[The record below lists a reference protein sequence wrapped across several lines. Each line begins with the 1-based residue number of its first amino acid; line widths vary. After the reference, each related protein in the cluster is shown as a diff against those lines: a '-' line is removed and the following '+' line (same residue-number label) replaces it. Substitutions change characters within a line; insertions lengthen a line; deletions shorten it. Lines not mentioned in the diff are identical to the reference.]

1 MYTTDKYSQSSN
13 IEYKKTNHHSNV
25 IFQQVKASQV
35 AQILHHPLGNEGDV
49 SGKMTR
55 VDEHKLNVYLAH
67 RHIELHTFVRSGEMR
82 KYEEGEVKHE
92 FDKLDQLL

>member
-13 IEYKKTNHHSNV
+13 IEYEKTNRHSNV

-35 AQILHHPLGNEGDV
+35 KQIFHHPLGNEGDV
-49 SGKMTR
+49 PGKMTR

-67 RHIELHTFVRSGEMR
+67 RHIESRTFVHSGEMC
-82 KYEEGEVKHE
+82 KYKEGEVKHE